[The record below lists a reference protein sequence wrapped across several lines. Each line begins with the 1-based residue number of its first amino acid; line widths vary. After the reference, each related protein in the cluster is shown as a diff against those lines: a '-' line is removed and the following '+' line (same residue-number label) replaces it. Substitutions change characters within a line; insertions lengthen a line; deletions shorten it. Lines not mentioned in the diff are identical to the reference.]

1 MGRKIN
7 NTLPSK
13 EDVLNYFWQILR
25 FIFFFDNVEVIPE
38 NIEIFLSILK
48 SKRTFFVDFI
58 KDSPVPTPH
67 EYHSKVFYNNA
78 AKNNN

>member
-13 EDVLNYFWQILR
+13 EDVLNYFWQILC